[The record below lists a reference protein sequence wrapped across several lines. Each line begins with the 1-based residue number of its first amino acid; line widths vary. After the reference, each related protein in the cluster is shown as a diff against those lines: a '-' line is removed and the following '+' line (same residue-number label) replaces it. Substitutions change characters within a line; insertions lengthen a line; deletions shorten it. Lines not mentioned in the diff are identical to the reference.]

1 MTCSHRLSICV
12 LNTPRRYLAANT
24 KWTCRLPA
32 TLRPRRVLGSGSRLG
47 VAGHRYVAC
56 YEVSPVPERRT
67 GSAPVG
73 AVRPRPV
80 RVEPRPGATP
90 DVAALER
97 AHSGVQCPG
106 RTADRGQGCGA
117 VACLRVADRSAAGVA
132 GP

>member
-24 KWTCRLPA
+24 RWTCRLPA

-56 YEVSPVPERRT
+56 HEVPSVSERHA

-80 RVEPRPGATP
+80 RVEPRPGAAP
-90 DVAALER
+90 DVAALEGTHR
-97 AHSGVQCPG
+97 GVQRPG
-106 RTADRGQGCGA
+106 R
-117 VACLRVADRSAAGVA
+117 
-132 GP
+132 